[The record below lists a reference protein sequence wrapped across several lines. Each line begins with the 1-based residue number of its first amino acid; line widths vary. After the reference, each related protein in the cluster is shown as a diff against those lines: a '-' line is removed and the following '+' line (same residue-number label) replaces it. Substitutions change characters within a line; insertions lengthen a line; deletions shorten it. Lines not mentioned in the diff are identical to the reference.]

1 MAAKK
6 KTTLVLIP
14 GLLADRALWRHQIAH
29 LHDIADVFI
38 PDTTSA
44 KTMKDFGRSI
54 LDQIEA
60 PRFALGGQSLGGYVA
75 YEIMRQA
82 PERVTKLALFDTTA
96 RGYTEEQRK
105 LREAWVQM
113 VAQKDI
119 AVSVDELS
127 VTLLHP
133 LHRENKEMVA
143 ELRAQGLRIGKDAC
157 LRQLGCML
165 TRPDSRAD
173 FPNIKVPTVVIGGRN
188 DIVLPIA
195 EQGEQAAG
203 IKGARF
209 VPIEDSGHFTQFEQ
223 PQAVTAVLRYWLQ
236 EG

>member
-1 MAAKK
+1 MAAK

-14 GLLADRALWRHQIAH
+14 GLLADRALWAHQIAH
-29 LHDIADVFI
+29 LHEIADVFI
-38 PDTTSA
+38 PDTTRA

-96 RGYTEEQRK
+96 RGYTDEQRR
-105 LREAWVQM
+105 LRESWVAM
-113 VAQKDI
+113 VEQKEL
-119 AVSVDELS
+119 ATAVDELS
-127 VTLLHP
+127 LTLLHP
-133 LHRENKEMVA
+133 RHQNNRAMVA
-143 ELRAQGLRIGKDAC
+143 ELRAMGFRIGKEAC
-157 LRQLGCML
+157 IRQLHCML
-165 TRPDSRAD
+165 TRPDSRTD
-173 FPNIKVPTVVIGGRN
+173 FPRISVPTVVIGGRN
-188 DIVLPIA
+188 DSVLPIG
-195 EQGEQAAG
+195 EQGEQAQG